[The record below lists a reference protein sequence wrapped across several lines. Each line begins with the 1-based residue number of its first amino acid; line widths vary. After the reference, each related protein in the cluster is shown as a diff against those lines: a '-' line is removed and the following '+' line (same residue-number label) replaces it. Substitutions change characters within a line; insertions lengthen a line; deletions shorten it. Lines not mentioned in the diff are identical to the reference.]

1 MQYLNNCFFCLQ
13 GEPICSFYNRYGM
26 CKFGPNCIFHHPMGN
41 PMYGHASS
49 PTSEAQTSRRML
61 AHVPSHP
68 EVSPD
73 SGSGRSRRI
82 VHSDSQQIP
91 SVERITE
98 REAS

>member
-1 MQYLNNCFFCLQ
+1 
-13 GEPICSFYNRYGM
+13 
-26 CKFGPNCIFHHPMGN
+26 
-41 PMYGHASS
+41 MYGHASS
-49 PTSEAQTSRRML
+49 PTSEAPTSLRML

-82 VHSDSQQIP
+82 AHSDSQQIP
-91 SVERITE
+91 SVERSTE